1 MRWVQDQTSAIRKLS
16 SACADMSR
24 ARFEVAVAK
33 EATMVPEVMPL
44 YVLSTAEMRR
54 LGLLDEITTK
64 EIAV

>member
-1 MRWVQDQTSAIRKLS
+1 
-16 SACADMSR
+16 MSR

-54 LGLLDEITTK
+54 LGLLNEITTK